1 VPIKLVTYAVSDIG
15 RVRSSNQDGG
25 YTGYQLHFVADGMG
39 GHAGGDIASAM
50 VSQRVA
56 PIDNIYATP
65 EDAGSVLLSTLLEAN
80 AVLSSTVKAHPEM
93 AGMGTTF
100 SGLMFTGDKA
110 VVAHIGDSRI
120 YRMRGDA
127 FEQVTTDHTF
137 VQRLVDTGRITPAE
151 ALVHPR
157 RNVLMRVL
165 GDTPETPQ
173 VDSWVL
179 DVLPGDRFL
188 LCSDGLCGYVSD
200 ELIERNMRSLA
211 PGSTIAEDLLG
222 EALEAGAPDNVT
234 IVTVDVLT
242 SETPT
247 DYEAQP
253 TYVGSAANDVVIA
266 DRKGRRGLALLN
278 PRKIGDLFRGSE
290 ETTDFVPESD
300 EFLEKVL
307 ADTRKRIFN
316 RKVRQVLTIIAISA
330 AAISSLWGGYA
341 YTQTKFYVGESAGEV
356 VIFQGIR
363 ESLGPL
369 AFSSVKQSTG
379 IRVED
384 LTEYSRGLVDRTIY
398 ATDLCDAYR
407 ILGKLAENTPELIGA
422 DLATSIAECG
432 TDGQT
437 NG

>member
-1 VPIKLVTYAVSDIG
+1 MSLKLVTYAVSDIG

-80 AVLSSTVKAHPEM
+80 AVLSATVKAHPEM
-93 AGMGTTF
+93 SGMGTTF

-120 YRMRGDA
+120 YRLRGEA

-137 VQRLVDTGRITPAE
+137 VQRLVETGRITPEE

-165 GDTPETPQ
+165 GDTPEPPQ
-173 VDSWVL
+173 VDSWVI
-179 DVLPGDRFL
+179 DIAPGDRFL

-200 ELIERNMRSLA
+200 DVIERNMKSLA
-211 PGSTIAEDLLG
+211 AGTAVAEDLLG

-234 IVTVDVLT
+234 IVMVDVL
-242 SETPT
+242 SPETPT
-247 DYEAQP
+247 DFEAAPQ
-253 TYVGSAANDVVIA
+253 YVGSAANDVVIA
-266 DRKGRRGLALLN
+266 ERKGRRGLALLN
-278 PRKIGDLFRGSE
+278 PRKLGELFRGNE

-316 RKVRQVLTIIAISA
+316 RKLRQVLTILLISA
-330 AAISSLWGGYA
+330 GAIGALWGGYA
-341 YTQTKFYVGESAGEV
+341 YTQTKFYVGENSGEL
-356 VIFQGIR
+356 VIYQGIR
-363 ESLGPL
+363 EKLGPL
-369 AFSSVKQSTG
+369 EFSSVDQRTS
-379 IRVED
+379 IQVSD
-384 LTEYSRGLVDRTIY
+384 LSDYSQGLVDRTIY
-398 ATDLCDAYR
+398 ATDECDAYR
-407 ILGKLAENTPELIGA
+407 IIGKLTENQPELVGQQLRDKIILCTEGGA
-422 DLATSIAECG
+422 
-432 TDGQT
+432 